1 MFNWAVKPLQSLN
14 SSRFFAGLVM
24 LLLNIGSKYITI
36 DLTAA
41 QKKHLQHR
49 YARQALIFAISW
61 MGSRDILK
69 ALALT
74 AIFNVLAG
82 HLLHEGSPYC
92 IIPDRFRQFEK
103 ALDVDGDGVVTQKEI
118 NNAIKLLEK
127 ARKERRKR
135 NHLRMVG
142 GFDGIY

>member
-1 MFNWAVKPLQSLN
+1 MFNWIGKAMQSLN

-24 LLLNIGSKYITI
+24 LALNIGSKYITI

-49 YARQALIFAISW
+49 YARQALVFAISW

-74 AIFNVLAG
+74 AIFNVLSG
-82 HLLHEGSPYC
+82 HLFHEESPYC
-92 IIPDRFRQFEK
+92 IIPNKYRQFEK
-103 ALDVDGDGVVTQKEI
+103 ALDLDGDGNVSQKEI
-118 NNAIKLLEK
+118 NGAIKLLNK

-135 NHLRMVG
+135 NHLRMID
-142 GFDGIY
+142 GFDGVY

>member
-1 MFNWAVKPLQSLN
+1 MFQWLSEGMASLN

-24 LLLNIGSKYITI
+24 LALNIGSKYITI
-36 DLTAA
+36 ELTAA

-49 YARQALIFAISW
+49 YARQALVFAISW

-74 AIFNVLAG
+74 AIFNVLSG
-82 HLLHEGSPYC
+82 HLLHEDSPYC
-92 IIPDRFRQFEK
+92 IIPYKFRQFEK
-103 ALDVDGDGVVTQKEI
+103 LLDTDGDGTVSKKEI
-118 NNAIKLLEK
+118 NAAIKLLEK
-127 ARKERRKR
+127 AKKEKRRR
-135 NHLRMVG
+135 NHLRMLD

>member
-1 MFNWAVKPLQSLN
+1 MFNRLSKAFHSLN

-36 DLTAA
+36 ELTAA
-41 QKKHLQHR
+41 QKKHLQHK
-49 YARQALIFAISW
+49 YARQALVFAISW

-74 AIFNVLAG
+74 AIFNVLSG

-92 IIPDRFRQFEK
+92 VIPNKYRQFEK
-103 ALDVDGDGVVTQKEI
+103 ALDLDGDGNVSQKEI
-118 NNAIKLLEK
+118 NGAIKLLDK

-135 NHLRMVG
+135 NHLRMLE